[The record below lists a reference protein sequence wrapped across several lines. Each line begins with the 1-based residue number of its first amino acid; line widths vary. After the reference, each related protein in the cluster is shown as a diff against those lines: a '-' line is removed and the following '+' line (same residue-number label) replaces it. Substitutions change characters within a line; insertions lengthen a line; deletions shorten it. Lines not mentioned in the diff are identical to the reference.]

1 MIGCRAQP
9 ISFYDEQDYTSPM
22 RVLAIDPGYGRCGVA
37 VIEKENGKEV
47 YIYSDCIETSAK
59 VPFEERLSHVADE
72 CARLIQKFKPE
83 SIALERLF
91 FNTNAKTAMQVAE
104 VRGAI
109 LHVAQSAGI
118 PAFEYTP
125 GQIKSATA
133 GHGHADKKQITQMIH
148 LLLKIEKP
156 IKLDDEYDA
165 IAVGITH
172 LAHVRG
178 H

>member
-1 MIGCRAQP
+1 
-9 ISFYDEQDYTSPM
+9 M

-37 VIEKENGKEV
+37 VIEKGNGKES
-47 YIYSDCIETSAK
+47 YIYSDCIETSASQA
-59 VPFEERLSHVADE
+59 FEERLGVVADE
-72 CARLIQKFKPE
+72 CARLIKKHKPD
-83 SIALERLF
+83 ALAMERLF
-91 FNTNAKTAMQVAE
+91 FTSNQKTAMHVAE

-109 LHVAQSAGI
+109 LQVAQLAGL

-133 GHGHADKKQITQMIH
+133 GHGKADKKQVAQMIH

-172 LAHVRG
+172 LAHARNV
-178 H
+178 